1 MLCPTTILAE
11 QHFRTF
17 IKRFE
22 GYPFTVRVLDRF
34 VQPSVQ
40 AQIIKELKD
49 GTIDI
54 LIGTHRILSKDVQ
67 FKDLGLLIVDEEQRF
82 GVEHKEKIKEMKNGI
97 DVLALSATPIPRTL
111 QMSLVG
117 IRSLSQLETPPVNRY
132 SVQTYVVEKNEGLI
146 GDAIEKE
153 LARNGQVFYLYNNIE
168 QIYNV
173 TRRLQNLIP
182 EAKIGI
188 AHGKMD
194 RDEIEDVMMRFN
206 NRELNVLVCTTI
218 IENGIDIPNVNT
230 IIIDNA
236 QDFGLAQI
244 YQIKGRV
251 GRSDRVAYAYLMVP
265 PRKQLSETASK
276 RLQAVK
282 EFARLG
288 SGYKI
293 AMRDLTIRGAGDL
306 LGENQSGFIDTVGI
320 DMYIEMLEEAIE
332 KKKGIV
338 KEVKPERKQ
347 ANVHETSYIPHS
359 FAPDDYDKI
368 GLYQKI
374 DAVEN
379 VQQLDDYRN
388 EIIDQYGKLPSEVS
402 AVFDKKH
409 LDILINDPDVQGYR
423 EKNGESEVTFSPLF
437 SNQVDGVKLFEIFS
451 KLSKDIGLRYT
462 NQCIIASLPKQKDSL
477 MLVIQ
482 MIEQAKGAKRS

>member
-1 MLCPTTILAE
+1 
-11 QHFRTF
+11 
-17 IKRFE
+17 
-22 GYPFTVRVLDRF
+22 
-34 VQPSVQ
+34 
-40 AQIIKELKD
+40 
-49 GTIDI
+49 
-54 LIGTHRILSKDVQ
+54 
-67 FKDLGLLIVDEEQRF
+67 
-82 GVEHKEKIKEMKNGI
+82 
-97 DVLALSATPIPRTL
+97 
-111 QMSLVG
+111 MSLVG

-320 DMYIEMLEEAIE
+320 DMYIE
-332 KKKGIV
+332 
-338 KEVKPERKQ
+338 
-347 ANVHETSYIPHS
+347 TSYIPHS